1 MAESKAEEIGLAKFL
16 AQVRM
21 EIEAAQ
27 AYLADS
33 GKPALLDWTEA
44 ELEISFEVKREVDA
58 KGGVKFYVFAVEAG
72 GKYSSEQVHK
82 LKLKLKP
89 SEGPSAAVAE

>member
-1 MAESKAEEIGLAKFL
+1 MADNGTEEMGLAKFL

-21 EIEAAQ
+21 EIDAAQ
-27 AYLADS
+27 RHLAAS
-33 GKPALLDWTEA
+33 GKAAVLDWTEA
-44 ELEISFEVKREVDA
+44 ELEISFEVKREIDA
-58 KGGVKFYVFAVEAG
+58 KGEVKFYIFAVEAG

-89 SEGPSAAVAE
+89 SAGSEVAIAE